1 VHTLDDTVWPADLV
15 LVGIGALP
23 VTELAE
29 AAGLAVENGI
39 AVDLQCRT
47 SDPHVWAAGDCVSQ
61 TSVHYGR
68 RIRLESVDN
77 AFEQAKTAALSMLGR
92 DVTHDRIPWF
102 WSDQYDLKLLIV
114 GLNLD
119 YDHGILRGDTATR
132 SFSYCYL
139 RGDQLLAI
147 DCVNNSKDYIAA
159 KKLIQDRT
167 PLSLERLADAGLPLR
182 EAAIG

>member
-1 VHTLDDTVWPADLV
+1 
-15 LVGIGALP
+15 
-23 VTELAE
+23 
-29 AAGLAVENGI
+29 
-39 AVDLQCRT
+39 
-47 SDPHVWAAGDCVSQ
+47 
-61 TSVHYGR
+61 
-68 RIRLESVDN
+68 
-77 AFEQAKTAALSMLGR
+77 MLGR

-119 YDHGILRGDTATR
+119 YDHGILRGDPSTR

-159 KKLIQDRT
+159 KKLIQERT
-167 PLSLERLADAGLPLR
+167 ALSLERLADPTLPLR
-182 EAAIG
+182 EAALG